1 MTPTG
6 AFALFLIGAAA
17 SVFGSLVGL
26 GGGFVVIPV
35 LRLAYGIP
43 PAEVAGTSLVLVLAN
58 TASST
63 VGFWRHRAIDF
74 KLALP
79 FTLGAVPASILGVV
93 AVRHFTPAG
102 FDIAYGCLLVT
113 LAILVIRRLRIQ
125 SRALG
130 ERTFAHDWRVGI
142 LGGFAMGFFSS
153 AFGIGGG
160 IVMVPLLLLAARMPP
175 HLVAATTAFVVT
187 MIAPIGIVFHA
198 LAGDVDW
205 AVATPLVLGGL
216 AGGGIAPSIAKRV
229 SSPFLITLLA
239 LGLIGAAG
247 SLALRHLP
255 IWNR

>member
-1 MTPTG
+1 
-6 AFALFLIGAAA
+6 
-17 SVFGSLVGL
+17 
-26 GGGFVVIPV
+26 
-35 LRLAYGIP
+35 
-43 PAEVAGTSLVLVLAN
+43 
-58 TASST
+58 
-63 VGFWRHRAIDF
+63 
-74 KLALP
+74 LP
-79 FTLGAVPASILGVV
+79 FTLGAVPASLLGVV
-93 AVRHFTPAG
+93 AVQHFTPAG

-113 LAILVIRRLRIQ
+113 LAILVIRRLSIQ

-130 ERTFAHDWRVGI
+130 ERTFAHDWRVGV

-175 HLVAATTAFVVT
+175 HIVAATTAFVVT
-187 MIAPIGIVFHA
+187 MTAPIGVVAHA

-205 AVATPLVLGGL
+205 AVTTPLVLGGL

-239 LGLIGAAG
+239 FGLIAAAG
-247 SLALRHLP
+247 SLTLRHLP